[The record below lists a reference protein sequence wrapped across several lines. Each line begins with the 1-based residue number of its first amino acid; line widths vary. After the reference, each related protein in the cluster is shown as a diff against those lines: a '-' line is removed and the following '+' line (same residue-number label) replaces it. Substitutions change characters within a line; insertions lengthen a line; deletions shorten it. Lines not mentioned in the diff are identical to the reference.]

1 MKIIKSFF
9 NNKVKVYKSD
19 LFKDARGFFTEQ
31 YNIKKLSK
39 INIKDNFVQ
48 DNFVFSSK
56 KNTFRGIH
64 TQKKPFQQSKI
75 IYVISGEILD
85 IIVDLRKNS
94 KTFGKYILIKLN
106 DKNKLQV
113 YIPKN
118 FGHAYLTLKNNT
130 VVNYKVSDY
139 YYPNQSICISYLDP
153 IINLQLQNKKLILSE
168 NDKNGLFIKD
178 IKDKI

>member
-1 MKIIKSFF
+1 MKIFKSFF
-9 NNKVKVYKSD
+9 DNKVKIYKSNI
-19 LFKDARGFFTEQ
+19 FSDARGFFTEQ
-31 YNIKKLSK
+31 YNIKKLAK
-39 INIKDNFVQ
+39 INIKEKFVQ

-64 TQKKPFQQSKI
+64 LQKKPFQQSKI

-85 IIVDLRKNS
+85 VVVDLRKNS
-94 KTFGKYILIKLN
+94 KTFGKYKLIKLN
-106 DKNKLQV
+106 DKNRLQI

-130 VVNYKVSDY
+130 IVNYKVSNY
-139 YYPNQSICISYLDP
+139 YSPNQSICISYLDP
-153 IINLQLQNKKLILSE
+153 MINLQLSIKKIILSK

-178 IKDKI
+178 IMDKL

>member
-56 KNTFRGIH
+56 K
-64 TQKKPFQQSKI
+64 
-75 IYVISGEILD
+75 ILF
-85 IIVDLRKNS
+85 VE
-94 KTFGKYILIKLN
+94 YILKKNPFNSQKLFT
-106 DKNKLQV
+106 LFQV
-113 YIPKN
+113 RY
-118 FGHAYLTLKNNT
+118 
-130 VVNYKVSDY
+130 
-139 YYPNQSICISYLDP
+139 
-153 IINLQLQNKKLILSE
+153 
-168 NDKNGLFIKD
+168 
-178 IKDKI
+178 